1 MGRGGRGSWDEPE
14 GGLAVPAL
22 QIEPMLAALHGHGA
36 DFVIIG
42 AFCLFAH
49 GVVRATKDID
59 IVPAPDPGNLGR
71 LAAALDSIETVPLLA
86 DDFDPAELGVGLSEE
101 GLALGGNWVLRT
113 RHGRLDVMQAVEGV
127 RDYAGLRARAVSVEV
142 PGAGPCWFAS
152 LDDLIAMKTAAGRP
166 QDRIDV
172 ASLERARGAG

>member
-22 QIEPMLAALHGHGA
+22 QVEPMLASLHGHGA

-42 AFCLFAH
+42 GFCLFAH
-49 GVVRATKDID
+49 GVVRATKDVD
-59 IVPAPDPGNLGR
+59 IVPAPDPANLGR
-71 LAAALDSIETVPLLA
+71 LAAALSSIEAVPLL
-86 DDFDPAELGVGLSEE
+86 GVSLSEA